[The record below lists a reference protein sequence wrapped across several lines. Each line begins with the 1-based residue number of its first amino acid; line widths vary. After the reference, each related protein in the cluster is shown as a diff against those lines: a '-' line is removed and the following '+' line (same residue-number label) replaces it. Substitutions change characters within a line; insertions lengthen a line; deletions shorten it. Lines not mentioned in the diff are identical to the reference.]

1 VSGGGNP
8 DRGSAA
14 DGDDAD
20 ADPVDAGPEA
30 PAAVEAS
37 GTPPAVADRRG
48 ATLAAARALIARAS
62 ETPPG
67 EEAAVADWLV
77 DRLATSPVEF
87 DVERSDVAPGR
98 PNVLARAGD
107 PARGTVLLTGHT
119 DVVPADPDAWT
130 DHPYEPVVRDGR
142 LVGRGAADMKGALAA
157 MLVGAERY
165 LTATT
170 HPGEVVLAFVVD
182 EEDQGAGTAALVED
196 GIEADCAVLG
206 EPTELNVSA
215 ATKGVARYEVT
226 VEGESC
232 HSGTPDAGRDAVR
245 GLHELLARIA
255 ALDDDLAATN
265 HPVLAHEDA
274 TVTEVSAGTAPNV
287 VADRATVTV
296 DWRFL
301 PGETDPTPFDARVR
315 ETVGGLTADDIEFGV
330 AVDRTVFARGA
341 EVAPDHPAVEGVLAA
356 AQECGLDAS
365 VVGFNA
371 ATDARFLIHDAGIP
385 TVHFGPGSI
394 TDDAHT
400 VDESVAVDDL
410 VAAAAVYEAALGR
423 LL

>member
-1 VSGGGNP
+1 MSGSGDPGRRP
-8 DRGSAA
+8 AA
-14 DGDDAD
+14 GEGDAD
-20 ADPVDAGPEA
+20 TGAVDADSGT
-30 PAAVEAS
+30 PAAVD
-37 GTPPAVADRRG
+37 DRRT
-48 ATLAAARALIARAS
+48 ATLTAARALITRPS

-77 DRLATSPVEF
+77 DRLAASPVEF
-87 DVERSDVAPGR
+87 DVERTEVAPGR

-119 DVVPADPDAWT
+119 DVVPTDPSGWT
-130 DHPYEPVVRDGR
+130 THPYEPVVRDGR

-165 LTATT
+165 LATT
-170 HPGEVVLAFVVD
+170 TAAGEVLLAFVID

-196 GIEADCAVLG
+196 GVDADCAVLG
-206 EPTELNVSA
+206 EPTELNVCT
-215 ATKGVARYEVT
+215 ATKGVVRYEVT

-232 HSGTPDAGRDAVR
+232 HSGRPDAGRDAVR
-245 GLHELLARIA
+245 GLRELLARVA
-255 ALDDDLAATN
+255 ALDHELEATD
-265 HPVLAHEDA
+265 HSILAHEDV

-287 VADRATVTV
+287 VAGRADATI

-301 PGETDPTPFDARVR
+301 PGETEPQPFDERVL
-315 ETVGGLTADDIEFGV
+315 EAVEGLTTDGVAFGV
-330 AVDRTVFARGA
+330 GVDRTVFARGG
-341 EVAPDHPAVEGVLAA
+341 EVDPDHPAVEGVLAA
-356 AQECGLDAS
+356 ARECGLDAS
-365 VVGFNA
+365 VVGFDA
-371 ATDARFLIHDAGIP
+371 ATDARFLIHDAGVP